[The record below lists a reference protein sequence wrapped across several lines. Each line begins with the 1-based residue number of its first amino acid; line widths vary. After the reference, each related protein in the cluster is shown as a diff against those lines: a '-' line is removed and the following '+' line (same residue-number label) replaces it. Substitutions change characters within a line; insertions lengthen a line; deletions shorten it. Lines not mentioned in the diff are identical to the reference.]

1 MSADVVISEVP
12 TRSYTV
18 PSALSEDLGERVNVD
33 RAYDTL
39 QNGSDEARQW
49 AARIIDGF
57 ERSRVER
64 ESSVL
69 ASIGYDDKSYDYIGL
84 TASADDDLIFAVAR
98 ATKRDT
104 NIRNAEILSQD
115 AMWRPISDDLATSC
129 AVSGVAMDA
138 PLVAYT
144 ASAFAE
150 GCRGVYL
157 AYGEPLMFFESQPI
171 LSTLV
176 AAASSASPDGL
187 VYAVVDGTDTTAVM
201 DVIMIAPGPQV
212 YRRDGGAWVLDSATL
227 DSLLSVSPPPIVEL
241 LGDMVDTVLEQ
252 VDGSQ
257 ANQMAPTGDGFAEA
271 GPNSIDGSEPIA
283 DEAVDPAV
291 TPAVS
296 DTPSTDTYSTNQNKS
311 QLKDGSTAQTA
322 ALLSKYDTIEALTAS
337 VRGLWS
343 EFDDEVST
351 IRAKQKILEEASNL
365 RDTLLVREAQ
375 LTNIY
380 IPALTA
386 DAQSIHDATPNQRKA
401 THLRKYWVRGKGAV
415 KIRWGTPGDFTR
427 CERQL
432 RKYLGAR
439 APGYCAKRHKE
450 VMGFWPGDKRNTGK
464 THGVGTPLTA
474 AKVVRTAAGVKQAET
489 KKKLPTPIAQTARS
503 RNNQIQVVREES

>member
-1 MSADVVISEVP
+1 MSTDIVISEIP
-12 TRSYTV
+12 SRTYTV
-18 PSALSEDLGERVNVD
+18 PSGFADTLGERVNLDLV
-33 RAYDTL
+33 YDTL
-39 QNGSDEARQW
+39 NNPSDEAREW
-49 AARIIDGF
+49 AEKIINGI
-57 ERSRVER
+57 ER
-64 ESSVL
+64 ERVKKEEAVL
-69 ASIGYDDKSYDYIGL
+69 ASIGYDAGKYNYIGL
-84 TASADDDLIFAVAR
+84 TASADDDLIFAVGR
-98 ATKRDT
+98 VEKNDT
-104 NIRNAEILSQD
+104 NINNAEILSQN
-115 AMWRPISDDLATSC
+115 ASWGRISDDLATSC

-157 AYGEPLMFFESQPI
+157 AYGEPLLFLESQPI

-212 YRRDGGAWVLDSATL
+212 YRRGGGAWVLDATTL
-227 DSLLSVSPPPIVEL
+227 DSLLSVNPPPIVEL
-241 LGDMVDTVLEQ
+241 TGDMINSVLEQ
-252 VDGSQ
+252 VDGGQ
-257 ANQMAPTGDGFAEA
+257 ANQVAPTGDGFAEA
-271 GPNSIDGSEPIA
+271 GVNSIDGSEPIA

-291 TPAVS
+291 TPAAS

-322 ALLSKYDTIEALTAS
+322 ALLSRYDTIEALTAS
-337 VRGLWS
+337 VRSLWS
-343 EFDDEVST
+343 EFDDEVSAVQ
-351 IRAKQKILEEASNL
+351 AKQKIIEEASKL

-432 RKYLGAR
+432 RKYLGEKSA
-439 APGYCAKRHKE
+439 GYCAKRHRE
-450 VMGFWPGDKRNTGK
+450 VLGFWPGDKRNTGPSK
-464 THGVGTPLTA
+464 GATS
-474 AKVVRTAAGVKQAET
+474 
-489 KKKLPTPIAQTARS
+489 KKNL
-503 RNNQIQVVREES
+503 E